1 MDHESRPL
9 RIKEMHPT
17 DVRARISH
25 RPALIIPVG
34 STEQHGAH
42 LPLGTDTLI
51 VDRLADDISARF
63 QILRAPTIEFGVN
76 VTAGPPVGGG
86 ASLRRKTL
94 HRFMNELIE
103 SWEEGAGIRE
113 FFILTAEGFEPH
125 QEALSTVVVTEA
137 QVQVIDVFAMQFG
150 HLLERPG
157 GPVHGGELD
166 TSLLLFIAPHLVRM
180 EVAQDTEM
188 PAKTAAKYSRGGRMR
203 RVVGLHSGIGHP
215 SLASAEKGQALYQF
229 MFERVAERCFTQQ
242 ESR

>member
-1 MDHESRPL
+1 
-9 RIKEMHPT
+9 MHPS
-17 DVRARISH
+17 DVRARLS
-25 RPALIIPVG
+25 RRSALIIPVG

-51 VDRLADDISARF
+51 VDRLADDLSARF

-103 SWEEGAGIRE
+103 SWEEGAGIQE
-113 FFILTAEGFEPH
+113 FFILTAEGYEPH

-166 TSLLLFIAPHLVRM
+166 TSLLLFIAPDLVHM
-180 EVAQDTEM
+180 EVAQDTEL
-188 PAKTAAKYSRGGRMR
+188 PAKTAAKYSRGGKMR
-203 RVVGLHSGIGHP
+203 GAIGIHGGIGHP

-229 MFERVAERCFTQQ
+229 MFERVAERCFMNR